1 MEGKEKVGFMLNQF
15 EFVTELQY
23 LEMKELIVFNFL
35 SVDKKTGLQKLN
47 GLFQVSQLVRSR
59 TRTRA

>member
-35 SVDKKTGLQKLN
+35 SVDKKTGP
-47 GLFQVSQLVRSR
+47 
-59 TRTRA
+59 